1 MNSAPIEPLLP
12 TSDLDKIDVRIGTI
26 SLSRTWRIRR
36 RVSAVSERN
45 EARLGP

>member
-1 MNSAPIEPLLP
+1 MNSAPIEPFMSA
-12 TSDLDKIDVRIGTI
+12 SDLDKIDVRIGTI

-36 RVSAVSERN
+36 RVSAVSGRN